1 MAWPSGVIMI
11 VSSPGDHRART
22 IKLWMEKPL
31 SGRPPGV
38 LVLVTG
44 PSGVGKDTLI
54 AGARKALEGDR
65 RFSFVRRIVTR
76 AVDTDLEDHLS
87 MTAEEFAAYEHAGR
101 FALTWRANDLSYGLP
116 LGLDTDLA
124 LGRVVVANMSRHAV
138 PEAIARYPMCRI
150 IQISA
155 EISVRADRL
164 AKRGRENPDQIVA
177 RLARMGASLPADVT
191 PIVIDNSNSISIGI
205 HAFLMSLRQIAGE

>member
-1 MAWPSGVIMI
+1 
-11 VSSPGDHRART
+11 
-22 IKLWMEKPL
+22 
-31 SGRPPGV
+31 
-38 LVLVTG
+38 
-44 PSGVGKDTLI
+44 
-54 AGARKALEGDR
+54 
-65 RFSFVRRIVTR
+65 
-76 AVDTDLEDHLS
+76 
-87 MTAEEFAAYEHAGR
+87 
-101 FALTWRANDLSYGLP
+101 LSYGLP